1 MHLSRMLY
9 LLLTI
14 FAFTGESL
22 AAEFT
27 LSGSTTVQSRILD
40 PLTADIRQATGLD
53 IKVEGVGSGNGVKR
67 LVAGEV
73 PAAIISSPLEGILK
87 AQGLPEDGTYQI
99 HVLAEDEISPIVNA
113 KNPIAELDWD
123 QLRDLYA
130 GVVKNWK
137 DIGGPDRKVQVV
149 TSHSESATRE
159 VVWEQVM
166 GKKVDYA
173 RSAKI
178 VYATKKEMVMV
189 AENAGA
195 IGAVSAGFVQAYF
208 DEAKRDG
215 DPIEIKVVRS
225 KKIARPLAIVTK
237 GDPSTEAAKL
247 IAFLRTDAARK
258 KFK

>member
-1 MHLSRMLY
+1 MHVNKVLML
-9 LLLTI
+9 
-14 FAFTGESL
+14 L
-22 AAEFT
+22 AAFMMLSNTAAAELA
-27 LSGSTTVQSRILD
+27 LSGSTTVQTRILD
-40 PLTADIRQATGLD
+40 PLAADIKQATGLD

-87 AQGLPEDGTYQI
+87 AQGLPEDGTYQM
-99 HVLAEDEISPIVNA
+99 HLLAEDEIVPIINA
-113 KNPIAELDWD
+113 KNPVEALDWD

-130 GVVKNWK
+130 GITKNWK
-137 DIGGPDRKVQVV
+137 EIGGPDRKVQVV

-195 IGAVSAGFVQAYF
+195 VGAVSVGFVQAYF

-215 DPIEIKVVRS
+215 DPVEVKILRS
-225 KKIARPLAIVTK
+225 NKIARPLAIVSK
-237 GDPSTEAAKL
+237 GDPSPDTAKL
-247 IAFLRTDAARK
+247 IAFLRTEAARK